1 MVAGKGESE
10 FNGNI
15 LLMEK
20 KHPAPVDMGKNIPLF
35 TGFHTCQVISRKF
48 LPSVLKDWNEFH
60 VPFR

>member
-1 MVAGKGESE
+1 MVAVGRIE

-20 KHPAPVDMGKNIPLF
+20 KPAPVDMVNIPLF